1 MLSRFEGADRV
12 LKLLHYTTTYTTTTT
27 NTTTTTTISIKGE
40 NDGHRERERWMSL
53 LRQTVWFLSE
63 SCWYVHHSLE

>member
-40 NDGHRERERWMSL
+40 NDGHIEREMDEFAKGKRYG
-53 LRQTVWFLSE
+53 F
-63 SCWYVHHSLE
+63 

>member
-40 NDGHRERERWMSL
+40 NDGHIERDG
-53 LRQTVWFLSE
+53 
-63 SCWYVHHSLE
+63 